1 MKIPLI
7 AFTLPMVLFLGVVIY
22 AGNDTTNE
30 PEAVISERE
39 EVKEILAD
47 ITFNTPKRIN
57 VLYNEQFLDKQT
69 RIRYNTYVF
78 KTDEEYLPKSP
89 KNPDTAANALVI
101 LKEVLPD
108 YDFGEPI
115 NADASYSHLLIGNA
129 EWTISS
135 LHTTRGHFSK
145 WEKQMDAYQ
154 LLNED
159 I

>member
-1 MKIPLI
+1 MKIPLY
-7 AFTLPMVLFLGVVIY
+7 AFTLPIALFLGVVLY
-22 AGNDTTNE
+22 LGDKNDNE
-30 PEAVISERE
+30 PEEVKSERE

-57 VLYNEQFLDKQT
+57 VLLNEQYLDKKS

-89 KNPDTAANALVI
+89 KNPDTSANALII
-101 LKEVLPD
+101 LKEVLPE
-108 YDFGEPI
+108 YDFGEAI
-115 NADASYSHLLIGNA
+115 NQDASYSHLLFGNA

-135 LHTTRGHFSK
+135 VHTTHGFFSK
-145 WEKQMDAYQ
+145 WEKQVDAYQ
-154 LLNED
+154 LIGED

>member
-7 AFTLPMVLFLGVVIY
+7 AFTLPMVLFIGGVVY
-22 AGNDTTNE
+22 LGQDTVNE
-30 PEAVISERE
+30 ADEVVSERE

-57 VLYNEQFLDKQT
+57 VLYNEQFLDKKT

-89 KNPDTAANALVI
+89 KNPDSAKNALSI
-101 LKEVLPD
+101 LKDVLPD

-115 NADASYSHLLIGNA
+115 SSKASYSHLLIGNA
-129 EWTISS
+129 EWIISS
-135 LHTTRGHFSK
+135 LHTTRGYFSK
-145 WEKQMDAYQ
+145 WEKQVDAYQ
-154 LLNED
+154 LLGED